1 MIQKILLIT
10 LVTLVLL
17 PGCASLPKPRPWTR
31 EEKVL
36 LVVSILAAGADLYTT
51 KQMLDRGNY
60 EMNPLIGKH
69 PTDTEL
75 MIKLPVIQLSYWVL
89 CHYWPKMRTG
99 LLGCKIT
106 INTGLATHNSG
117 LKGPERR

>member
-1 MIQKILLIT
+1 MIQKILLLV
-10 LVTLVLL
+10 LVTLVLI

-36 LVVSILAAGADLYTT
+36 LVVSILAAGADLVTT

-60 EMNPLIGKH
+60 EMNPLVGRH
-69 PTDTEL
+69 PTDTGL
-75 MIKLPVIQLSYWVL
+75 MIKLPLIQLSYWVL
-89 CHYWPKMRTG
+89 CHYWPQMRTG

-106 INTGLATHNSG
+106 INTGFAIHNSK
-117 LKGPERR
+117 LKGQGR

>member
-1 MIQKILLIT
+1 MVRKILVIA

-17 PGCASLPKPRPWTR
+17 PGCASLPKPRPWTT

-36 LVVSILAAGADLYTT
+36 LVGSILAAGADLYTT
-51 KQMLDRGNY
+51 KKMRDRGHD
-60 EMNPLIGKH
+60 EINPLIGEH

-75 MIKLPVIQLSYWVL
+75 MIKLPVLQLSYWVL
-89 CHYWPKMRTG
+89 CHYWPQMRTG

-106 INTGLATHNSG
+106 INTGNAIHNSR
-117 LKGPERR
+117 LE

>member
-1 MIQKILLIT
+1 MRKKILLMV

-17 PGCASLPKPRPWTR
+17 PGCASLPKPRPWTT

-36 LVVSILAAGADLYTT
+36 LAVSVLAAGADLYTT
-51 KQMLDRGNY
+51 KQMLDRGY
-60 EMNPLIGKH
+60 DEINPLIGKH

-75 MIKLPVIQLSYWVL
+75 MIKFPICALSYWCL
-89 CHYWPKMRTG
+89 CHYLPQVRTG

-106 INTGLATHNSG
+106 INTGFAIHNNG
-117 LKGPERR
+117 LE